1 MLTGLLSGLVM
12 PKIDRACDEYGAE
25 EKGYGIWTILKIPS
39 VALVALSIASTSMS
53 LGFVSATLEPH
64 IRSVRSRISRSL
76 FSSNELHETV

>member
-1 MLTGLLSGLVM
+1 M
-12 PKIDRACDEYGAE
+12 PKIDRAVDEHGTE

-64 IRSVRSRISRSL
+64 IRRVRSRSL
-76 FSSNELHETV
+76 LSTRII